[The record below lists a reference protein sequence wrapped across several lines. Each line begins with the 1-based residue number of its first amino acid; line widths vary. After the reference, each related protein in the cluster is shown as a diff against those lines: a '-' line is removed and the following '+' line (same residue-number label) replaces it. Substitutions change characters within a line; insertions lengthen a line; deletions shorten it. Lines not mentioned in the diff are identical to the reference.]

1 MKTLLTGATGFLG
14 SAVLRQLVED
24 GRNVRVLARP
34 NGDRRNIEK
43 VDCEVLEGDLNDI
56 PSLQM
61 AVAGCDALFHVAAD
75 YRIWTPNPSE
85 LYRTNDFGT
94 VELFRAAAAA
104 GIERMVYTSSVATL
118 GIHSDGTPS
127 NEATPVSRSDMVGH
141 YKRSKFDAETSVMSL
156 ISKEH
161 LPIVIVNPSTPIGPR
176 DVKPTP
182 TGRII
187 VEAAAGRMPAFVD
200 TGLNVVH
207 VDDVALGHL
216 QAFKSGAIGERYIL
230 GGEDLSLKQILAE
243 VAEIVGRKPP
253 VISLPRAPLFP
264 FAYLS
269 EVIARLRGGTEP
281 MLTVDGLRMSKKR
294 MYFSSAKAQKM
305 LGYVTRPATEAL
317 RDAVEWFTSN
327 GYVK

>member
-24 GRNVRVLARP
+24 GQNVRVLARP

-43 VDCEVLEGDLNDI
+43 VACEVIEGDLNDI

-85 LYRTNDFGT
+85 LYRTNDLGT

-104 GIERMVYTSSVATL
+104 GIERMIYTSSVATL

-182 TGRII
+182 TGRFI
-187 VEAAAGRMPAFVD
+187 VEAAAGRMPAFVN

-207 VDDVALGHL
+207 VDDVAAGHI
-216 QAFKSGAIGERYIL
+216 QAFKNGAIGERYIL

-243 VAEIVGRKPP
+243 VAEIIGRKPP

-269 EVIARLRGGTEP
+269 EIIARLRGGTEP

>member
-24 GRNVRVLARP
+24 GQNVRVLARP

-85 LYRTNDFGT
+85 LYRTNDLGT

-104 GIERMVYTSSVATL
+104 GIERMIYTSSVATL

-127 NEATPVSRSDMVGH
+127 NEATPVSRSDLVGH

-187 VEAAAGRMPAFVD
+187 VEAAAGRMPAFVN

-207 VDDVALGHL
+207 VDDVAAGHI
-216 QAFKSGAIGERYIL
+216 QAFKNGAIGERYIL

-243 VAEIVGRKPP
+243 VAEIIGRKPP

-269 EVIARLRGGTEP
+269 EIIARLRGGTEP

>member
-24 GRNVRVLARP
+24 GQNVRVLARP

-43 VDCEVLEGDLNDI
+43 VACEVIEGDLNDI

-85 LYRTNDFGT
+85 LYRTNDLGT

-104 GIERMVYTSSVATL
+104 GIERMIYTSSVATL

-207 VDDVALGHL
+207 VDDVAAGHI
-216 QAFKSGAIGERYIL
+216 QAFKNGAIGERYIL

-243 VAEIVGRKPP
+243 VAEIIGRKPP

>member
-43 VDCEVLEGDLNDI
+43 VACEVIEGDLNDI

-85 LYRTNDFGT
+85 LYRTNDLGT

-104 GIERMVYTSSVATL
+104 GIERMIYTSSVATL

-187 VEAAAGRMPAFVD
+187 VEAAAGRMPAFVN

-207 VDDVALGHL
+207 VDDVAAGHI
-216 QAFKSGAIGERYIL
+216 QAFKNGAIGERYIL
-230 GGEDLSLKQILAE
+230 GGEDLSLKQILAV

-269 EVIARLRGGTEP
+269 EIIARLRGGTEP

>member
-24 GRNVRVLARP
+24 GQNVRVLARP

-43 VDCEVLEGDLNDI
+43 VACEVIEGDLNDI
-56 PSLQM
+56 SSLQV

-85 LYRTNDFGT
+85 LYRTNDLGT

-187 VEAAAGRMPAFVD
+187 VEAAAGRMPAFVN

-207 VDDVALGHL
+207 VDDVAAGHI
-216 QAFKSGAIGERYIL
+216 QAFKNGAIGERYIL
-230 GGEDLSLKQILAE
+230 GGQDLSLKQILAE
-243 VAEIVGRKPP
+243 VAEIIGRKPP
-253 VISLPRAPLFP
+253 VISLPRTPLFP

>member
-24 GRNVRVLARP
+24 GQNVRVLARP

-43 VDCEVLEGDLNDI
+43 VACEVIEGDLNDI
-56 PSLQM
+56 PSLHM

-85 LYRTNDFGT
+85 LYRTNDLGT

-104 GIERMVYTSSVATL
+104 GIERMIYTSSVATL

-187 VEAAAGRMPAFVD
+187 VEAAAGRMPAFVN

-207 VDDVALGHL
+207 VDDVAAGHI
-216 QAFKSGAIGERYIL
+216 QAFKNGAIGERYIL

-243 VAEIVGRKPP
+243 VAEIIGRKPP

-269 EVIARLRGGTEP
+269 EIIARLRGGTEP

>member
-1 MKTLLTGATGFLG
+1 M
-14 SAVLRQLVED
+14 
-24 GRNVRVLARP
+24 
-34 NGDRRNIEK
+34 
-43 VDCEVLEGDLNDI
+43 
-56 PSLQM
+56 
-61 AVAGCDALFHVAAD
+61 
-75 YRIWTPNPSE
+75 
-85 LYRTNDFGT
+85 
-94 VELFRAAAAA
+94 
-104 GIERMVYTSSVATL
+104 
-118 GIHSDGTPS
+118 
-127 NEATPVSRSDMVGH
+127 
-141 YKRSKFDAETSVMSL
+141 
-156 ISKEH
+156 
-161 LPIVIVNPSTPIGPR
+161 
-176 DVKPTP
+176 KPTP

-187 VEAAAGRMPAFVD
+187 VEAAAGRMPAFVN

-207 VDDVALGHL
+207 VDDVAAGHI
-216 QAFKSGAIGERYIL
+216 QAFKNGAIGERYIL

-243 VAEIVGRKPP
+243 VAEIIGRKPP

-269 EVIARLRGGTEP
+269 EIIARLRGGTEP